1 MHHSGPLGFTVLAVF
16 FLSAFTPGATLLAR
30 WLAQPSRLVPG
41 DAIVVL
47 ATGGVD
53 ENVALST
60 ASLRRTLH
68 GVALYRQGLAPLL
81 VLSGWPGEVDERAG
95 IAVKL
100 GMSPAAL
107 VTESR
112 AGTTRTGARL
122 LQERLR
128 SRNVHCVL
136 LVADLVDIPR
146 ARGAF
151 ERVGFTVLS
160 APLDPGAVS
169 SPDSR
174 LRLLRDMLRE
184 WLAWG
189 YYRVAGYL

>member
-1 MHHSGPLGFTVLAVF
+1 MHLCRLLGLTMLAVF
-16 FLSAFTPGATLLAR
+16 FLSAFTPGLPLLAS
-30 WLAQPSRLVPG
+30 WLARPSWPVPT

-53 ENVALST
+53 ESVGLST

-81 VLSGWPGEVDERAG
+81 ALSGWPGEVDERAG

-100 GMSPAAL
+100 GVSPASL
-107 VTESR
+107 LTESR
-112 AGTTRTGARL
+112 ARTTREEARL
-122 LQERLR
+122 FRERLR
-128 SRNVHCVL
+128 SRNVHRVL
-136 LVADLVDIPR
+136 LVADLADMPR

-151 ERVGFTVLS
+151 ERVGFTVLT
-160 APLDPGAVS
+160 APLDPGAVTG
-169 SPDSR
+169 PDSR

>member
-1 MHHSGPLGFTVLAVF
+1 MLLCRPLGLTILAVF
-16 FLSAFTPGATLLAR
+16 FLSAFTPGSPLLAW
-30 WLAQPSRLVPG
+30 WLARPSGLVPG

-53 ENVALST
+53 ESGALST
-60 ASLRRTLH
+60 ASLRRSLH

-100 GMSPAAL
+100 GVCPAAL
-107 VTESR
+107 LTESR
-112 AGTTRTGARL
+112 ARTTHEEARL
-122 LQERLR
+122 LREQLR
-128 SRNVHCVL
+128 SRNVHRVL
-136 LVADLVDIPR
+136 LVADLADMPR
-146 ARGAF
+146 ARRAF
-151 ERVGFTVLS
+151 ERVGFNVLS

-174 LRLLRDMLRE
+174 LRLLHDMLRE